1 MARKQKKLNKLA
13 ILIILLVIVAAIFI
27 VVKIINSNKVN
38 LVTIN
43 KEDVVYYVLR
53 KEGKVGVLD
62 KDGNVVIEP
71 KYADIMIPNP
81 TKDTFIVTDAFE
93 AETKWYAVNKSGE
106 KILTQYSDLQAI
118 PINSFVSYVPYEKT
132 TLIYKENGKLGLAGI
147 DGNKITDAIYEEIT
161 GIDYKEGYLKAKKDN
176 YYGVININGK
186 TVINFEYDSITA
198 DGYYDKDSKNENAGF
213 ILRVRSDNGYRF
225 GYADANGNVVLKT
238 TYNEVNRLTE
248 IEGKDVYL
256 QVTQN
261 GKVGIMKNNNELLKI
276 EFQDVEYDKGTKLF
290 LVEQNKAY
298 GIYNLNGDCKVPID
312 YNSISFAGDIL
323 VCYKGDVRKVFDTE
337 GNEFESKYESY
348 KKVNDEYGIV
358 IDSEGKYNICNK
370 SMKTTSSTGYVY
382 IEYFTN
388 NLFIATNDGKTG
400 VVDATGNI
408 KVPFEYGTIQ
418 KVNDTNVLQGITID
432 ESRMD
437 IIESNGN
444 INKALANANLV
455 KTDKY
460 IKVYNDTDVKYYSLD
475 GKESAYKDLVTG
487 NAAYASKQNGKW
499 GAVDSTGKTIIGY
512 DYEMVTELTNGK
524 YIGVKKN
531 GKWGVVDS
539 TGKEILSPK
548 YELNSLNNAF
558 LGEYYEI
565 ENGTSVPSFCGDSKQ
580 EY

>member
-1 MARKQKKLNKLA
+1 MARKQNKLNKLA

-27 VVKIINSNKVN
+27 VVKIVNSNKVN

-53 KEGKVGVLD
+53 NDGKVGVVD
-62 KDGNVVIEP
+62 KDGNVVVEP

-81 TKDTFIVTDAFE
+81 TKDTFIVTEAFE
-93 AETKWYAVNKSGE
+93 ADTKWYAVNKSGE
-106 KILTQYSDLQAI
+106 KILTQYGNVQAI

-132 TLIYKENGKLGLAGI
+132 TLIFKENGKLGLVGI
-147 DGNKITDAIYEEIT
+147 DGNKITDAVYDEIT

-176 YYGVININGK
+176 HYGVININGK
-186 TVINFEYDSITA
+186 TVINFEYDNITA
-198 DGYYDKDSKNENAGF
+198 DGYYDKDSINENAGF

-261 GKVGIMKNNNELLKI
+261 GKVGIMKNNNELIKI
-276 EFQDVEYDKGTKLF
+276 EFQGVEYDKGSKLF
-290 LVEQNKAY
+290 LVEQNQAC

-312 YNSISFAGDIL
+312 YTSISFAGDIL
-323 VCYKGDVRKVFDTE
+323 VCYKGDVRKVFDIE

-358 IDSEGKYNICNK
+358 IDSEGRYNICNK

-400 VVDATGNI
+400 VIDARGNI

-418 KVNDTNVLQGITID
+418 KLNDINVLQGITID
-432 ESRMD
+432 GGRMD
-437 IIESNGN
+437 IIDSNGT
-444 INKALANANLV
+444 INKGLASANLV

-460 IKVYNDTDVKYYSLD
+460 IKIYNETDVKYYSLE

-487 NAAYASKQNGKW
+487 NVVYASKQNDKW

-512 DYEMVTELTNGK
+512 EYEMVTEITNGK
-524 YIGVKKN
+524 YLGVKKN

-539 TGKEILSPK
+539 TGKEIISPK
-548 YELNSLNNAF
+548 YELKSLNNAF
-558 LGEYYEI
+558 LGQYYEI

>member
-1 MARKQKKLNKLA
+1 MARNQKKLNKFAILLVLVIIIAA
-13 ILIILLVIVAAIFI
+13 ILIIVNIV
-27 VVKIINSNKVN
+27 NSNKVN

-53 KEGKVGVLD
+53 KDGKVGVLD

-81 TKDTFIVTDAFE
+81 TKDTFIVTDTYGTD
-93 AETKWYAVNKSGE
+93 TKWYAVNKTSE
-106 KILTQYSDLQAI
+106 KVLNQYQEVQAI

-132 TLIYKENGKLGLAGI
+132 TLIYKENGKLGLVGI
-147 DGNKITDAIYEEIT
+147 DGNKITDAVYEEIT

-176 YYGVININGK
+176 YYGVININGR
-186 TVINFEYDSITA
+186 TVINFEYDNITA

-213 ILRVRSDNGYRF
+213 ILRTKSDKGYKF
-225 GYADANGNVVLKT
+225 GYADSNGSVILKT
-238 TYNEVNRLTE
+238 IYNEVNRLTE

-256 QVTQN
+256 QVSQN
-261 GKVGIMKNNNELLKI
+261 GKVGIMKNNTELLKI
-276 EFQDVEYDKGTKLF
+276 EFQSIEYDKGSKLF
-290 LVEQNKAY
+290 LVEQNSAS

-312 YNSISFAGDIL
+312 YTTIGFAGDVL

-337 GNEFESKYESY
+337 GNELELNYESY
-348 KKVNDEYGIV
+348 KKVNDNYGIV
-358 IDSEGKYNICNK
+358 IDSEGKYKICNK
-370 SMKTTSSTGYVY
+370 SFKATTTTGYVY

-418 KVNDTNVLQGITID
+418 KLNDVDILQGITID
-432 ESRMD
+432 GSRMD
-437 IIESNGN
+437 IIDANGN
-444 INKALANANLV
+444 INKGLTSAYLA

-460 IKVYNDTDVKYYSLD
+460 IKIYNNTDVKYYSLE
-475 GKESAYKDLVTG
+475 GKESSYKDLVP
-487 NAAYASKQNGKW
+487 NNSVYASKKNDKW
-499 GAVDSTGKTIIGY
+499 GAVDATGKTIINYEY
-512 DYEMVTELTNGK
+512 DMVTELTNGK

-539 TGKEILSPK
+539 TGKEIISPK
-548 YELNSLNNAF
+548 YELNSSNNAF
-558 LGEYYEI
+558 LGQYYEI
-565 ENGTSVPSFCGDSKQ
+565 ENGTSVSSFCGDNQ
-580 EY
+580 

>member
-53 KEGKVGVLD
+53 KDGKVGILD

-71 KYADIMIPNP
+71 KYADVMIPNP

-106 KILTQYSDLQAI
+106 KILTQYGDLQAI

-132 TLIYKENGKLGLAGI
+132 TLIFKENGKLGLVGI
-147 DGNKITDAIYEEIT
+147 DGNKISDAVYDEIT

-176 YYGVININGK
+176 HYGVININGK
-186 TVINFEYDSITA
+186 TVVNFEYDNITA

-225 GYADANGNVVLKT
+225 GYADSNGNIVLKT

-276 EFQDVEYDKGTKLF
+276 EFQDIEYDKGSKLF

-298 GIYNLNGDCKVPID
+298 GIYNQNGDCKVPID
-312 YNSISFAGDIL
+312 YTSISFAGDIL

-337 GNEFESKYESY
+337 GNEFNSKYESY

-418 KVNDTNVLQGITID
+418 KLNDVNVLQGITID
-432 ESRMD
+432 GSRMD
-437 IIESNGN
+437 IIDSNGN
-444 INKALANANLV
+444 INKGLTNANLV

-460 IKVYNDTDVKYYSLD
+460 IKVYNDADVKYYSLE

-487 NAAYASKQNGKW
+487 NAVYASRQNGKW

-524 YIGVKKN
+524 YLGVKKN

-539 TGKEILSPK
+539 TGKEIISPK
-548 YELNSLNNAF
+548 YELNSLNSAF
-558 LGEYYEI
+558 LGQYYEI
-565 ENGTSVPSFCGDSKQ
+565 ENGTSVPSFCGDAKQ